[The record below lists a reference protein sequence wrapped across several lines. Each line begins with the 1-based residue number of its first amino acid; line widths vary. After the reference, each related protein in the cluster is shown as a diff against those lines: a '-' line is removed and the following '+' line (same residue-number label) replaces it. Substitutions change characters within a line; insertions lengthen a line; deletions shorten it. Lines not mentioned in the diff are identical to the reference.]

1 MMVHRQ
7 LIRHIVSVWYKSV
20 IESQESHYGG
30 DLARCSKRSRVA
42 NVAYVLDALDE
53 RKKAERSN
61 IMSFL
66 TDSQTSIN
74 T

>member
-7 LIRHIVSVWYKSV
+7 LIRHIESVWYKNV
-20 IESQESHYGG
+20 IESQESHQGG
-30 DLARCSKRSRVA
+30 GLARCSKRSRVA
-42 NVAYVLDALDE
+42 NVACVLDALNE
-53 RKKAERSN
+53 RKRAERSN
-61 IMSFL
+61 IMSIL